1 MAKGSNTN
9 SLTIK
14 HVKSILLFFVF
25 IVLCIHGNAQ
35 TKTLSINKDT
45 IFLVLDTIKSEFDT
59 IFVKADSLSP
69 KIYTFELRYNY
80 HPDTI
85 KIAPSYL
92 PTVDQKFT
100 LLKGPVMMVVT
111 KRDKKNGSNKTIQFD
126 ANGWLVSDEELAGR
140 TIYRDP
146 KTSRIIKCIDDE
158 EMYDG
163 SHNSTTYQYDSEGWL
178 IGETL
183 DHVEGIG
190 ITEYRNNTYN
200 DPLALSFRCK
210 EGWLVEYDEYYTV
223 TKYDCFG
230 NWLERDVHT
239 TDLGYPYTTE
249 YHESRIIYYK
259 AILSDED
266 IKKRNRP
273 SANGIIFR
281 NIINSDKGGYIEYKR
296 AGKTKYYKV
305 YGKNEKPYHE
315 KPFLMLVSVLE
326 RPSFLGGY
334 KKINEYIADS
344 IQYPIEAIQNK
355 VEGKVKVRFK
365 IDRLGHISNAKV
377 VKGLSPELDKEAI
390 RLVNTMPSWTP
401 AKRNGKLV
409 SVYYTLPITFSLN
422 KNKRIIKSKP

>member
-1 MAKGSNTN
+1 M
-9 SLTIK
+9 
-14 HVKSILLFFVF
+14 
-25 IVLCIHGNAQ
+25 
-35 TKTLSINKDT
+35 TLKVG
-45 IFLVLDTIKSEFDT
+45 LSE
-59 IFVKADSLSP
+59 K
-69 KIYTFELRYNY
+69 
-80 HPDTI
+80 
-85 KIAPSYL
+85 
-92 PTVDQKFT
+92 
-100 LLKGPVMMVVT
+100 
-111 KRDKKNGSNKTIQFD
+111 
-126 ANGWLVSDEELAGR
+126 
-140 TIYRDP
+140 
-146 KTSRIIKCIDDE
+146 
-158 EMYDG
+158 
-163 SHNSTTYQYDSEGWL
+163 
-178 IGETL
+178 
-183 DHVEGIG
+183 GIG

-239 TDLGYPYTTE
+239 TNLGYPYTTE

-334 KKINEYIADS
+334 KKLNEYIADS